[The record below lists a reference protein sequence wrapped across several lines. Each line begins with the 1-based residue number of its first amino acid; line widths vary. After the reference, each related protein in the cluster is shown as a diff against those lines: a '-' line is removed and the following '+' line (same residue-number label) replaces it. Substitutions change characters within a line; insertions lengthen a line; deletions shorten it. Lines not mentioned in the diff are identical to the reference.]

1 MAFARGLGKVGIFQE
16 IFVKF
21 VVLKLVTLMTYDR
34 LTEGAFMTIYIYR
47 APRATSSHFISPSVD
62 LPHSQSQ
69 FKDENVKEKQQ
80 HIHSM
85 ILW

>member
-1 MAFARGLGKVGIFQE
+1 MIQNLITMFRTAAVQFQNLRDFYRCFGDIQYAIF
-16 IFVKF
+16 
-21 VVLKLVTLMTYDR
+21 
-34 LTEGAFMTIYIYR
+34 EGAFMTIYIYR